1 MENNF
6 FSPPP
11 LGEEIIIR
19 DKSRIYSKRVL
30 WRNNETSRIRIEK
43 KKNLDD
49 EDFNLQI
56 SQLFRFDFP
65 DESNKRKKKIVCAPL
80 NETATYCCT
89 WVIQRM
95 FELSTINNIAKY
107 SVISTLSSSTS
118 STISY
123 SLGGAN
129 LPALLSSSLLLLLLL
144 LVTDL

>member
-65 DESNKRKKKIVCAPL
+65 DESNKRKKEEKKSCARRLMKRLPTVAL
-80 NETATYCCT
+80 ESSNECSNY
-89 WVIQRM
+89 QR
-95 FELSTINNIAKY
+95 
-107 SVISTLSSSTS
+107 
-118 STISY
+118 
-123 SLGGAN
+123 
-129 LPALLSSSLLLLLLL
+129 
-144 LVTDL
+144 